1 MAPHSSTL
9 AWKIPWTEEPSGVA
23 KSRTRLHFH
32 FHFNHLKGFL
42 GGASGKNLP
51 ANARDVS
58 SLSSVQSLSCV
69 RLFETPWTA
78 ACQAS
83 LSLTYSWSLLKLMAI
98 ELVSIESNFIVGL

>member
-1 MAPHSSTL
+1 M
-9 AWKIPWTEEPSGVA
+9 TE
-23 KSRTRLHFH
+23 RLHFH

-58 SLSSVQSLSCV
+58 SVSSVQLLSCV
-69 RLFETPWTA
+69 WLFETPWTA

-83 LSLTYSWSLLKLMAI
+83 LSITYSWSLLKLMAI
-98 ELVSIESNFIVGL
+98 ESVSIQSNFIVGLCKKAEHQRIDAFELWC